1 VSAENVDDEIK
12 RLRSLPAET
21 LRRDL
26 VSELGSATEALMAS
40 AGDRGH
46 CEDDWWAVKIQAR
59 EDAGLAGDRTTWVET
74 QADRDFDQ
82 LKDVDLK
89 EIDEQQALIRLK
101 IDSLETQIAVAAEH
115 ADRQLICFCTSAIK
129 GAFSQHYMCKT
140 CYDAWKRQGSNKK
153 CPFCRETMKDPPLRF
168 HWTPLKP
175 TAALSAPAAQEP
187 LPQTAHQ
194 HKNKQDHHHQ
204 NNQHNQHNKRHHH
217 QQHKQDNKHQQHN
230 KRIPRPMS
238 RVLPVRAPGHKH
250 VGVHNNKR

>member
-1 VSAENVDDEIK
+1 MTPRLVSSGCNICSSDVSAENVDDEIK

-89 EIDEQQALIRLK
+89 KIDEEQALIRLR

-129 GAFSQHYMCKT
+129 GAFAQHYMCKT

-153 CPFCRETMKDPPLRF
+153 CPFCREAMQDPPVCF

-187 LPQTAHQ
+187 LPQTAPPAPPAQ
-194 HKNKQDHHHQ
+194 KQVDSGDAVQ
-204 NNQHNQHNKRHHH
+204 SDPLDKFVS
-217 QQHKQDNKHQQHN
+217 K
-230 KRIPRPMS
+230 I
-238 RVLPVRAPGHKH
+238 
-250 VGVHNNKR
+250 VGFIIR